1 MPKFKKK
8 SKKVSRAKKISKRDE
23 QFIMRSLKISAFLAI
38 IFSALSLLLNGEII
52 TYFMNRDV
60 YWDIIDVSIK
70 VSVIIFSFL
79 FSVVSVGNYKEL
91 TGKPIEIK
99 EILLF
104 IGLSLLQT
112 VNNLYVFIFTLIGI
126 VLLSFYL
133 FFIQE
138 S

>member
-1 MPKFKKK
+1 MPKPGKN
-8 SKKVSRAKKISKRDE
+8 SKKVRRVKKISTRDE